1 VWEEVMMTTNRAS
14 VRELIRSMALLPPRA
29 KAWRNDLAQSQS
41 KLASLVDVLLVA
53 YPTTTPEDN
62 NDHEEET
69 TAEAL
74 DTILA
79 LAVLSRLFHESPL
92 ITISEIRDGKEIDE
106 GEELDRDC
114 LGAYSV
120 ATLKR
125 YCESKRMKVRRAT
138 WKQPYIDAI
147 FAYDL
152 AIDDDE
158 DEGDDE
164 DKDEDEDE
172 DDDDDDYDDETNE
185 ELMGKVRAV
194 VKAMTASITR
204 ADAYERHQ
212 LGKSWNLLVRQSWE
226 VANATRQCVAL
237 LLNEFN
243 LTEEFNLVKHHDVD
257 NEDDAAAARV
267 RAAEERQDVIDMLD
281 TVIGHANAQLHQHEI
296 EQAAYWEEVSD
307 TCGFPAYM
315 PAAARKVPPPLA
327 GSANSSRSGNATGSA
342 RYLTQSWWRGGQPPP
357 ARDSEELRTR

>member
-1 VWEEVMMTTNRAS
+1 MTTTNRAS

-29 KAWRNDLAQSQS
+29 KAWRNDIAQSQS

-74 DTILA
+74 DTVLA

-92 ITISEIRDGKEIDE
+92 ITISEIRDGKEADE

-114 LGAYSV
+114 LGTYSV

-125 YCESKRMKVRRAT
+125 YCESKGMRVSVRRAT
-138 WKQPYIDAI
+138 WKQAYIDAI
-147 FAYDL
+147 LAYDD
-152 AIDDDE
+152 AIDEDDE
-158 DEGDDE
+158 GDDEGDDE
-164 DKDEDEDE
+164 D
-172 DDDDDDYDDETNE
+172 DDDGDDEKNE
-185 ELMGKVRAV
+185 ELMGKVRAH
-194 VKAMTASITR
+194 
-204 ADAYERHQ
+204 ADVDETHQ
-212 LGKSWNLLVRQSWE
+212 LGKSWNLLVRQSCE

-243 LTEEFNLVKHHDVD
+243 LTEEFNLVKQHDI
-257 NEDDAAAARV
+257 NEDDDAAAA
-267 RAAEERQDVIDMLD
+267 ATDERQDVIDMLD

-296 EQAAYWEEVSD
+296 EQAAYWEVRD

-315 PAAARKVPPPLA
+315 PAAARMVPPRL
-327 GSANSSRSGNATGSA
+327 TG
-342 RYLTQSWWRGGQPPP
+342 TQSDQN
-357 ARDSEELRTR
+357 AI